1 MGAEGDAK
9 GMFVDILDIL
19 KYTGM
24 MGRSTDFSSSKPEW
38 EEAARNNCSDHKMK
52 ITVEQRCST

>member
-1 MGAEGDAK
+1 
-9 GMFVDILDIL
+9 MFVDILDIL